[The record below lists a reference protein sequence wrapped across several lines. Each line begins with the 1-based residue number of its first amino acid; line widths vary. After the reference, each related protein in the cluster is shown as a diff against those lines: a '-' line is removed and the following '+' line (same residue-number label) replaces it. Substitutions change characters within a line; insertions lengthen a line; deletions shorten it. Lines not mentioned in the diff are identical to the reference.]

1 VTEVAAAGLE
11 LRRRFVLL
19 SFLRWFGVGAMI
31 PTTVIL
37 FQSRGLS
44 LAQIGVAAAAQ
55 SVVVLVLELPTGGL
69 ADTLGARRVLLLA
82 CTFDLLALGL
92 VLAADTFLLIVLA
105 WGVMGIFRALDSGP
119 LEAWYVDR
127 ALAHDPDADIERGIA
142 HGGAAISAAIAAG
155 ALIAA
160 LLVTVGPIVLPVAF
174 ALVLRVVDMA
184 AITRF
189 VSDEHLDRRGAREAV
204 ADIPTVVR
212 SGLDLVRA
220 STALRA
226 LILVELTW
234 SAGMVAVE
242 GLSGPA
248 LFEAFGDP
256 EQGVA
261 VLAITAAAGWGLS
274 AVGSASTPR
283 FVDWCGSPARAG
295 IASRLIQGG
304 AVVVMAA
311 IAGPAGV
318 VTGYLAFYLV
328 HGAANAVHYG
338 MVHRLVDDGRR
349 TTVLSLSSLVAR
361 VGAAAADA
369 GLGVVATA
377 ASLDVAFGIAALL
390 LVAGAPLYRV
400 AGRGRQ
406 AG

>member
-1 VTEVAAAGLE
+1 VTEAAAVDAE
-11 LRRRFVLL
+11 EAQLRRHFVLL

-44 LAQIGVAAAAQ
+44 LAQIGLAAAVQ
-55 SVVVLVLELPTGGL
+55 SVVVLLLELPTGGL

-82 CTFDLLALGL
+82 CVFDLAALAL
-92 VLAADTFLLIVLA
+92 VLRADTFLLIVLA

-127 ALAHDPDADIERGIA
+127 ALALDPEADIERGIA
-142 HGGAAISAAIAAG
+142 HGGAAISAAIAG
-155 ALIAA
+155 GSLVAA
-160 LLVTVGPIVLPVAF
+160 LLVTVGPLALPVVF

-184 AITRF
+184 AVARF
-189 VSDEHLDRRGAREAV
+189 VTDDPLRRAGAKQAM
-204 ADIPTVVR
+204 ADVPTVVR
-212 SGLDLVRA
+212 SGIALVTG

-226 LILVELTW
+226 LVLIELTW

-242 GLSGPA
+242 SLSGPR
-248 LFEAFGDP
+248 LFEIFGDP

-295 IASRLIQGG
+295 VASRLIQGG
-304 AVVVMAA
+304 AVVVMA
-311 IAGPAGV
+311 IVAGPVGV
-318 VTGYLAFYLV
+318 VTGYLGFYLV

-338 MVHRLVDDGRR
+338 MVHRLVDNGRR
-349 TTVLSLSSLVAR
+349 ATVLSLSSFVAR
-361 VGAAAADA
+361 IGAASADA
-369 GLGVVATA
+369 GLGIVAT
-377 ASLDVAFGIAALL
+377 SVGIGPAFGIAAVL
-390 LVAGAPLYRV
+390 LVVGAPLYRV
-400 AGRGRQ
+400 AGRG
-406 AG
+406 